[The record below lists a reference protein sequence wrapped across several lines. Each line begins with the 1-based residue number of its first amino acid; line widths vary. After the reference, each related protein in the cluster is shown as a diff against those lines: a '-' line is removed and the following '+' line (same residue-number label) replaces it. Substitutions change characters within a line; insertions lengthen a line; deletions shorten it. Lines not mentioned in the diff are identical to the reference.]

1 MEMSDIK
8 YRTRVQ
14 QVETGLHGYIEGRI
28 WNTNKVLV
36 CLGRSEYTEDQ
47 WMQLSP
53 KNGPTVSFEV
63 ELDELE
69 PLEGPAKVLNPK
81 RYHTA
86 SWSEVVAGAEGAMK
100 RRPSQLSRGA
110 GEAKKIDVEV
120 RPSSKWK
127 TRKGGYVY
135 RVMSVVG
142 DQVELSWVDGRDK
155 RQCTIDNLVAR
166 YDFVEAGN
174 GEVNPEV
181 EKAPTIRQSGDDRK
195 GTKVVE
201 AAPTPVI
208 GDLYATTKNGDVYS
222 VVSIDETARTA
233 VISWTAGSYKRTVT
247 FDGLVK
253 NYKKLS

>member
-1 MEMSDIK
+1 MEMSEVK

-28 WNTNKVLV
+28 WNTTKVLM

-63 ELDELE
+63 EVADLV
-69 PLEGPAKVLNPK
+69 PLATPAKVLNPK

-120 RPSSKWK
+120 RPGSKWK

-174 GEVNPEV
+174 DEVNPEA
-181 EKAPTIRQSGDDRK
+181 EKAPTVRQSGQDRK
-195 GTKVVE
+195 SEKPAAVV
-201 AAPTPVI
+201 PTPAI
-208 GDLYATTKNGDVYS
+208 GAMYATLKNGDVYE
-222 VVSIDETARTA
+222 VVEVNLEVKTA
-233 VISWTAGSYKRTVT
+233 VISWTGGKYKRTVT
-247 FDGLVK
+247 FEGLTK
-253 NYKKLS
+253 NYKQLS